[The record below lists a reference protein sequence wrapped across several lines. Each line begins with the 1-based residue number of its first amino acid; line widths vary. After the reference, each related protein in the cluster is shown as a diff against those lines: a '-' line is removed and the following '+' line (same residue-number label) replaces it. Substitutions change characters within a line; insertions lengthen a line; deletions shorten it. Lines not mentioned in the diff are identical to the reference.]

1 MSIKR
6 AGDITMEGK
15 LFGDWEDFEGV
26 RVIES
31 GGLKKLLLRGK
42 LYMQWKAE
50 DEVFPRVA
58 IAQLYNSGKAS
69 QEELAEAFGL
79 HINTVQKYAAMF
91 EMEGTDG
98 LINRQRGPKQAWK
111 ITPEVRFKILETA
124 FNNKDVTYESL
135 GKILEKRWDESVSLN
150 SIRQVLIDSGFAAE
164 PEKVE
169 PQEYREGLFDC
180 LENEQP
186 ELEFP
191 EVIETKK
198 EHVKFDAVENVSV
211 VSRENT
217 KKRSS
222 YSSSQRNYLDQL
234 AEGTYS
240 AYAGGFLFMPFLQRY
255 NYLETIKRV
264 MKIERHEGYSME
276 ELCLTLFFHTLF
288 GFKSLENFKT
298 AYAEEFGV
306 LLGRASSPS
315 VYTLRRFLH
324 ELKKLEK
331 SEELID
337 EFSKE
342 YLKHGIARWGVL
354 YLDAH
359 FMPYYGMLPV
369 NMGWHGVR
377 KIPMKGS
384 YNFLAVDEGFTP
396 LLFLVRASS
405 EDLLEKVPE
414 IIINA
419 KRITCEI
426 GLSKEE
432 AEKLTV
438 VFDRE
443 GYSAKLFRELEG
455 KMESR
460 AASRFISWAKYAD
473 KWVYDI
479 PDEKFDRI
487 ATVKYEVRDEEEL
500 KYFETEKIM
509 NKYGRIRTIVIE
521 SGKEKRRAAI
531 YTNDRESEAERLIQ
545 LICRRWGQENL
556 IKDLMMKHFIDYS
569 PGYEAEEIKEQPMV
583 ENPEV
588 KNLKK
593 KKAVLK
599 GEISKLEAQFGSEV
613 HKQLAK
619 GASLADI
626 KEKDVLLRGE
636 LETLYSKLTLLG
648 HKIDELPGEIR
659 FDEAYGGKKLVKFNY
674 DRKRVLDCVKVF
686 AYNME
691 KQMCRILLKSYK
703 KEIYPALSMIVKRG
717 GDIKL
722 EDGRLRVR
730 LQRFSNPEID
740 CTARRLC
747 EELNEMGPVT
757 MDKFQLPIVYEVV

>member
-1 MSIKR
+1 M
-6 AGDITMEGK
+6 AGN
-15 LFGDWEDFEGV
+15 LFPGWEDFERV
-26 RVIES
+26 QVIEC
-31 GGLKKLLLRGK
+31 GGMKKLMLRGK
-42 LYMQWKAE
+42 LYMQWNVE
-50 DEVFPRVA
+50 DELTQRVA
-58 IAQLYNSGKAS
+58 IAQLCNSSKAS
-69 QEELAEAFGL
+69 QEELAQAFGL
-79 HINTVQKYAAMF
+79 HVNTVQKYAALF
-91 EMEGTDG
+91 EMEGSIG
-98 LINRQRGPKQAWK
+98 LATRQSGPRSAWK
-111 ITPEVRFKILETA
+111 LTPAVKFKILETA
-124 FNNKDVTYESL
+124 LNNQGLSYEAIAR
-135 GKILEKRWDESVSLN
+135 ILEDRWNEKVSIN
-150 SIRQVLIDSGFAAE
+150 SIRQVLLENGFSSEKKHAKE
-164 PEKVE
+164 PKE
-169 PQEYREGLFDC
+169 QGGLFDY
-180 LENEQP
+180 LENEQL
-186 ELEFP
+186 EFEFP
-191 EVIETKK
+191 ERTTAK
-198 EHVKFDAVENVSV
+198 EEPVKTANRNIDLLLDSPGAAKN
-211 VSRENT
+211 
-217 KKRSS
+217 RSH
-222 YSSSQRNYLDQL
+222 YSPAQRNYLDRL
-234 AEGTYS
+234 VEGTYS
-240 AYAGGFLFMPFLQRY
+240 AYAGGFLFMPFLGKY

-288 GFKSLENFKT
+288 GFKSMENFKT

-306 LLGRASSPS
+306 LLGRACSPS

-324 ELKKLEK
+324 ELKELEK

-337 EFSKE
+337 AFSRE

-354 YLDAH
+354 YLDSH
-359 FMPYYGMLPV
+359 FLPYYGMLPV

-377 KIPMKGS
+377 RIPMKGS

-405 EDLLEKVPE
+405 EDLLDKVPE

-419 KRITCEI
+419 KRIIRETGPGGED
-426 GLSKEE
+426 

-460 AASRFISWAKYAD
+460 AVSRFISWAKYSD
-473 KWVYDI
+473 RWVYDI
-479 PDEKFDRI
+479 PDDKFDKI
-487 ATVKYEVRDEEEL
+487 ATVKYEVRDEEDL
-500 KYFETEKIM
+500 KYFETEKLM
-509 NKYGRIRTIVIE
+509 NKYGRIRAIVIE

-531 YTNDRESEAERLIQ
+531 YTNDRESDAERVIQ

-569 PGYEAEEIKEQPMV
+569 PGYEAQEIKEQPMV

-588 KNLKK
+588 KKLKK
-593 KKAVLK
+593 KKAALK

-636 LETLYSKLTLLG
+636 IEALYSQLTLLE
-648 HKIDELPGEIR
+648 HKIDELPGKIR
-659 FDEAYGGKKLVKFNY
+659 FDEAHDGKKLAKFNY
-674 DRKRVLDCVKVF
+674 ERKRVLDCVKVF

-691 KQMCRILLKSYK
+691 KQMCRMLLKSYK
-703 KEIYPALSMIVKRG
+703 SKKEIYPVLSMMVKRG

-722 EDGRLRVR
+722 EDGLLKVR

-740 CTARRLC
+740 YTARRLC
-747 EELNEMGPVT
+747 EELNEMSPKT
-757 MDKFQLPIVYEVV
+757 MDKFRLPIRYEVM

>member
-1 MSIKR
+1 
-6 AGDITMEGK
+6 MEGSVG
-15 LFGDWEDFEGV
+15 LAAEP
-26 RVIES
+26 S
-31 GGLKKLLLRGK
+31 G
-42 LYMQWKAE
+42 
-50 DEVFPRVA
+50 PR
-58 IAQLYNSGKAS
+58 S
-69 QEELAEAFGL
+69 
-79 HINTVQKYAAMF
+79 
-91 EMEGTDG
+91 
-98 LINRQRGPKQAWK
+98 AWK
-111 ITPEVRFKILETA
+111 LTPEVKFKILETA
-124 FNNKDVTYESL
+124 LNNKDLSYEAM
-135 GKILEKRWDESVSLN
+135 GKMLEDRWNEKISIN
-150 SIRQVLIDSGFAAE
+150 SIRQVLLENGFVREKKHTEE
-164 PEKVE
+164 PKE
-169 PQEYREGLFDC
+169 QGGLFDC

-191 EVIETKK
+191 ETTTPK
-198 EHVKFDAVENVSV
+198 EAHVKTINRNIDLFIPSSA
-211 VSRENT
+211 NT
-217 KKRSS
+217 AKNRSY
-222 YSSSQRNYLDQL
+222 YSPAQRGSLDRL
-234 AEGTYS
+234 TEGIYS

-255 NYLETIKRV
+255 NFLETIKRV
-264 MKIERHEGYSME
+264 MNIERHEGYSLE

-288 GFKSLENFKT
+288 GFKSMENFKT

-306 LLGRASSPS
+306 LLGRACSPS

-324 ELKKLEK
+324 ELKELEK

-342 YLKHGIARWGVL
+342 YLRHGIARWGVL
-354 YLDAH
+354 YLDSH
-359 FMPYYGMLPV
+359 FLPYYGMLPV

-419 KRITCEI
+419 KRIIRET
-426 GLSKEE
+426 GLKEE
-432 AEKLTV
+432 DAEKLTV

-443 GYSAKLFRELEG
+443 GYSAKLFRELSG
-455 KMESR
+455 KMESQ
-460 AASRFISWAKYAD
+460 AVSRFISWAKYAD
-473 KWVYDI
+473 RWVYDI
-479 PDEKFDRI
+479 PDEKFDKK
-487 ATVKYEVRDEEEL
+487 AVVNYEVQDSEEL

-531 YTNDRESEAERLIQ
+531 YTNDRETEAERVIQ

-588 KNLKK
+588 KKLKK

-613 HKQLAK
+613 HKQIAK
-619 GASLADI
+619 GAGWKDI
-626 KEKDVLLRGE
+626 KEQDVLLRGE
-636 LETLYSKLTLLG
+636 LEVLYSKLTLLE
-648 HKIDELPGEIR
+648 HKIDELPGKIR
-659 FDEAYGGKKLVKFNY
+659 FDEAHGGKKLAKFNY
-674 DRKRVLDCVKVF
+674 ERKRVLDCIKVF

-691 KQMCRILLKSYK
+691 KQMCRMILKHYK
-703 KEIYPALSMIVKRG
+703 VKNEIYPVLSMVVKRG

-722 EDGRLRVR
+722 EDGRMKVR

-740 CTARRLC
+740 YTARRLC
-747 EELNEMGPVT
+747 EELNEMNPMT
-757 MDKFQLPIVYEVV
+757 TDKFRLPIVYEVM